1 MGKASSRHCCCQASL
16 SAVSADEHMSEAR
29 AMRLENKWIEMRS
42 HAQMALLTRNSPEV
56 VHEAYLFLAEAD
68 FHMSRFAAAKE
79 HLAWYLSEKPTC
91 PNGLQLKAD
100 LEGHEVE
107 GDEAS
112 TDDKEQHL
120 PMSHEAAEAAAQEIM
135 NMPPVLE
142 AATERAE
149 AVGSVEAPLH
159 GGQRSCM
166 ISVSVPI
173 SSTLKALLE
182 KHEVSREADA
192 VTFHFNNGK
201 VMQAAL
207 KSVEAVQPAGT
218 VAKVVSQRTS
228 RVPEHLR
235 KELQIPKKAFA
246 RLIKDMISDLDL
258 DSSFKFHQQA
268 LECLQEATEVFLSEL
283 FSRCVLVA
291 QHAKRK
297 TVFVA
302 DMTLVLH
309 LQARV

>member
-1 MGKASSRHCCCQASL
+1 MKHSSSCHCCCQASL

-29 AMRLENKWIEMRS
+29 AMRLENKWIEVRS
-42 HAQMALLTRNSPEV
+42 HAQMALLTPNSPEV

-107 GDEAS
+107 GDEDS
-112 TDDKEQHL
+112 GDDKEQHL

-135 NMPPVLE
+135 DMPPVLE

-207 KSVEAVQPAGT
+207 KTVEAVQPAGT

-228 RVPEHLR
+228 RPEHLR

-309 LQARV
+309 VQARV